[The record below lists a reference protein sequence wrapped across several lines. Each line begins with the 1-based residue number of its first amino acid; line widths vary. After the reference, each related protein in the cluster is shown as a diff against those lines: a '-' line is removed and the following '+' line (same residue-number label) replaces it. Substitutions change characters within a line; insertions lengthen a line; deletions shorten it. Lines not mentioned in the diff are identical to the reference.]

1 MIIDHAHNIQASM
14 NANASASNNQTGY
27 VSWADYPVGAEQG
40 MAVFPTY
47 GGQTIS
53 MTGTVIATIVPPA
66 PAGFVR
72 GGGGWGGGCEPI
84 PPKKTQKGRDSGG
97 GKTGEKKNAKK
108 NSVFYKASMLTL

>member
-72 GGGGWGGGCEPI
+72 VVEQFFL
-84 PPKKTQKGRDSGG
+84 TNND
-97 GKTGEKKNAKK
+97 NATDILSVQITAQNNANN
-108 NSVFYKASMLTL
+108 NSVFYKASMLT